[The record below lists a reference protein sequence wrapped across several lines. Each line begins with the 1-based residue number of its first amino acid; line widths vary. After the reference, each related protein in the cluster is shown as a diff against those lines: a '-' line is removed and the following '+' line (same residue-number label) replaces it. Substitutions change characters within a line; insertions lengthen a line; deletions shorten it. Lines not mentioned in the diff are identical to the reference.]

1 MAKIYCTLDEDEMLQ
16 ILSGNQEEIFRQL
29 LEKSINCL
37 LKAESEEQLKAA
49 PYERTKERTDS
60 RNGTRERELTTR
72 IGKIELQVPRHRNQ
86 PFKTMIFENYERS
99 EAALITT
106 MAEMVVAGV
115 STRKVSQVMETLCGT
130 SFSKSTVSEVCKE
143 LDKEVA
149 VFRSR
154 PITKNYPFL
163 AFDATYFKVR
173 ENHRIVSKALMIAIG
188 TDETG
193 HNEVLGFDVYE
204 KENKENWLN
213 FVRNLKKR
221 GLRKGL
227 MITSDSHEGIINAV
241 TKEFPDIP
249 WQRCQ
254 FHFSKN
260 ITDKVCKKYQAGVSS
275 ELVEMFNAET
285 IEEARRKRDSI
296 INDYQDVAEE
306 AMKCLDEGFDSAMTV
321 MVLPGKMRTYFRT
334 TNHIERIN
342 RELKR
347 RSKVI
352 GIFPNPASIIRLMG
366 SVLIDLNEKMQE
378 KKAMY
383 SKETYNTVVRSDAPL
398 KLLKIAEIQ
407 RELFIA

>member
-204 KENKENWLN
+204 RENKENWLN

-241 TKEFPDIP
+241 TKEFPALHGNVVNFIF
-249 WQRCQ
+249 RKTSLIK
-254 FHFSKN
+254 FVKN
-260 ITDKVCKKYQAGVSS
+260 I
-275 ELVEMFNAET
+275 
-285 IEEARRKRDSI
+285 R
-296 INDYQDVAEE
+296 
-306 AMKCLDEGFDSAMTV
+306 
-321 MVLPGKMRTYFRT
+321 
-334 TNHIERIN
+334 
-342 RELKR
+342 
-347 RSKVI
+347 
-352 GIFPNPASIIRLMG
+352 
-366 SVLIDLNEKMQE
+366 QE
-378 KKAMY
+378 
-383 SKETYNTVVRSDAPL
+383 
-398 KLLKIAEIQ
+398 
-407 RELFIA
+407 

>member
-204 KENKENWLN
+204 KENKE
-213 FVRNLKKR
+213 K
-221 GLRKGL
+221 
-227 MITSDSHEGIINAV
+227 
-241 TKEFPDIP
+241 
-249 WQRCQ
+249 
-254 FHFSKN
+254 
-260 ITDKVCKKYQAGVSS
+260 
-275 ELVEMFNAET
+275 
-285 IEEARRKRDSI
+285 
-296 INDYQDVAEE
+296 
-306 AMKCLDEGFDSAMTV
+306 
-321 MVLPGKMRTYFRT
+321 VLPGKMRTYFRT

-352 GIFPNPASIIRLMG
+352 GIFPNPESIIRLMG

-378 KKAMY
+378 KNAIY